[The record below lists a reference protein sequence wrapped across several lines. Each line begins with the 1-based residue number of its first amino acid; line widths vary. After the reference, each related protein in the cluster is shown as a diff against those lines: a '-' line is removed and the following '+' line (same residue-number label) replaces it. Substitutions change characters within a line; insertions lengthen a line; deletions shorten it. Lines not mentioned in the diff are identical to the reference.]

1 MASGAAKRYA
11 QALFSLAEEK
21 GNFDAWLADLERL
34 DSLVQDE
41 QAARVLTSP
50 NVSTAQKLAVL
61 DSALAETQPEIRNL
75 AHLLLRRQRL
85 ESVSDMVELFRAS
98 VLEAQGIAIAE
109 ITTADPLNEQE
120 QAVVRERLS
129 KLVQRDVQLHTKT
142 DPAIIGGIVARIGDQ
157 LIDGSVVN
165 QLRRL
170 RARLVAG

>member
-11 QALFSLAEEK
+11 QALFSLAQEK
-21 GNFDAWLADLERL
+21 GNFDAWVSDLERL
-34 DSLVQDE
+34 DSLLRDE
-41 QAARVLTSP
+41 LATRFLTSP
-50 NVSTAQKLAVL
+50 NVSTAQKQAVL

-85 ESVSDMVELFRAS
+85 EAVPDMVELFRAS
-98 VLEAQGIAIAE
+98 VLDAQGIAIAE
-109 ITTADPLNEQE
+109 ITTADPLDEQE

-129 KLVQRDVQLHTKT
+129 KLVQRDVHLRMKT

-170 RARLVAG
+170 RTRLLAG